1 MIREAYASAAR
12 WFAATVAQIA
22 PGQWEHAALGEWN
35 VRDLTGH
42 TARALLTVE
51 TYLDTPAD
59 RVELGRPAEYFV
71 RALDSLADPA
81 AVAARGR
88 DAGKAL
94 GDDPAAAV
102 RAAVERVLARLQ
114 HEADDAIVATPVGGM
129 RLIDYLP
136 SRVFEL
142 TIHTLDLAAALDRD
156 VAIPEASAAVT
167 LQLLADLAQQRGKTA
182 ELLRAATGRT
192 ALQAGFSVL
201 A

>member
-1 MIREAYASAAR
+1 MIREAYASAAQ
-12 WFAATVAQIA
+12 WFAATVAQVA
-22 PGQWEHAALGEWN
+22 PGQWDHVALGEWN

-51 TYLDTPAD
+51 AYLDAPAD
-59 RVELGRPAEYFV
+59 RVELERPVEYFV
-71 RALDSLADPA
+71 RALASLADPA

-102 RAAVERVLARLQ
+102 RMAVERILARLE
-114 HEADDAIVATPVGGM
+114 HEDDDAVVATPVGGM

-142 TIHTLDLAAALDRD
+142 TVHTLDLATALDRA
-156 VAIPEASAAVT
+156 VTIPETSAAVT
-167 LQLLADLAQQRGKTA
+167 LQLLADLAQQRGKATD
-182 ELLRAATGRT
+182 LLRAATGRT
-192 ALQAGFSVL
+192 ALPAGFSVL
-201 A
+201 G